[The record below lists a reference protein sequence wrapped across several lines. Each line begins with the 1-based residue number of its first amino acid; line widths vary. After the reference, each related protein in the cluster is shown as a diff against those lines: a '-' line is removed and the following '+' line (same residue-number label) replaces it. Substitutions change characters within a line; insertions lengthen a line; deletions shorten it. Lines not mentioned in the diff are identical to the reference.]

1 MTETELPLTFLLW
14 LAAFTPIILLLILLM
29 WRRWPTSA
37 AAPVALAAAVAVA
50 WWLLDTPPE
59 TLAVAAGKGIWDAIF
74 IVYVIWPS
82 LILYNVANEAGA
94 FDAIQKGVRMLM
106 PDRLLM
112 VLAFGWVLASFIQGI
127 AGFGTPLAVTTPL
140 LIGLGVRPVYAVII
154 PLIGASWGNVFGS
167 LGVPWIAMLTVVDL
181 DAPGAAIFNATILL
195 WIGNLMAGVAIAWMY
210 GGWWALRRG
219 APAILTISL
228 LHGGLQMLLVP
239 LLPALG
245 NFIATSVALAAVFL
259 LARWGFYRRLDSDEP
274 SRIFSEEA
282 RTTTQLL
289 SSEKRAGE
297 RAALALKHCRVGRGV
312 LKDVIGKPT
321 MSLAIAFAPYVI
333 LGVLAIATLMITP
346 LREWLE
352 QLRLGFPFPET
363 TTGYLVERSAQ
374 TAYSAFTPLTHPG
387 TLLLISAALGYLVY
401 RWRGHY
407 SDNTSPLL
415 IVRRAAGAALP
426 ATTAITALLL
436 ISKVM
441 DHSGEI
447 TILALG
453 ISEVAPQTVF
463 VAASNLIGILGT
475 LITSS
480 STASNVL
487 FGPLQST
494 TAAVEGIPQSL
505 VVSAQATGGAVGGA
519 VAPGDILL
527 GATVAGI
534 PDRLGAIL
542 SKGLAWVAITGIL
555 ISLTTLLLFW
565 IG

>member
-1 MTETELPLTFLLW
+1 
-14 LAAFTPIILLLILLM
+14 M

-527 GATVAGI
+527 GATVAGT
-534 PDRLGAIL
+534 PDRLGAML